1 MILYFVFFFIL
12 LSLILNC
19 NDNIKYM
26 LATINENFGEH
37 YHYYDSVFV
46 PHQD

>member
-26 LATINENFGEH
+26 LATINENFAEH
-37 YHYYDSVFV
+37 YHYYDSALGS
-46 PHQD
+46 HQD